1 MKAMILKKIAR
12 IENKPLQ
19 SEKIAIPEPGRREI
33 RIKISSCGVCHTDL
47 DEIEGRLKSIF
58 CPSFPDTRLL
68 EKWKKTVPKQVN
80 SIPET
85 ESGLHGYTHPAA
97 NVIFV

>member
-1 MKAMILKKIAR
+1 MILKKIAR

-47 DEIEGRLKSIF
+47 DEIEGRLKSIL
-58 CPSFPDTRLL
+58 PVVPGHQVIGKV
-68 EKWKKTVPKQVN
+68 EKNGSEASKFNPGDRVAHAQDFLGVFQVN
-80 SIPET
+80 IRK
-85 ESGLHGYTHPAA
+85 
-97 NVIFV
+97 